1 MGTSVENHEGLSG
14 DTSSVHV
21 FSKGG
26 QYELVHITTYWR
38 EGLQLK
44 KGAEEVRH
52 APVGDP
58 TSGLE
63 WLTCSL
69 RVCCYKVRPVPCRL

>member
-14 DTSSVHV
+14 DTSSVNV

-26 QYELVHITTYWR
+26 QYELVHITTHWR

-44 KGAEEVRH
+44 KGAEAVRH
-52 APVGDP
+52 APVGEP

-63 WLTCSL
+63 PLTSSHYECAVSS
-69 RVCCYKVRPVPCRL
+69 C